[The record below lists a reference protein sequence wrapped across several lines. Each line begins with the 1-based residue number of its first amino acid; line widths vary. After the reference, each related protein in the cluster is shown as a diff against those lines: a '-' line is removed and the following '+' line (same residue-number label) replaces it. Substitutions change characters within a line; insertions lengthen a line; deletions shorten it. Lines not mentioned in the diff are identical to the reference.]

1 MPQVLHRIG
10 RYEIVPWILVC
21 AVASF
26 VASPRLLLAAESV
39 DALQAR
45 AETLSGK
52 AQVDA
57 LNEVAKA
64 YWGVST
70 DKSLDFAGRALQLA
84 RASQYPAGEA
94 AALRNEGIAL
104 WYRED
109 YQHALE
115 RVLSAQD
122 IYEKLGDDAGI
133 AGCLSTTGTIYLNLD
148 QFDSALSTYQ
158 RALQIAERLGDQ
170 NRIGIVL
177 SNLGTTSLGM
187 NKPEQALGYFQ
198 RALEILQRKG
208 SDLDVLTALGNIGGA
223 QRRMGH
229 FEEALATN
237 ARIIALA
244 EKADSKVRLADA
256 LTDTGQIL
264 TQLKRYDE
272 AGTYLTRAVE
282 LSQAEK
288 LKRNQREAEL
298 QWVKLD
304 EAKGDYKSALQ
315 HFYSEDSLRG
325 DLFTEERARVTAELQ
340 QKYEAEKK
348 ERELQARQ
356 LELVAQRNSRNFFI
370 ALSLLVFVIAVA
382 NYGRFRGKRREAE
395 LLDRLARTDA
405 LTGLSNRRSLME
417 AFGREHARVQRGAAG
432 FCVVLA
438 DIDHFKQVNDRY
450 GHDIGDEVLKRV
462 AASMRAAARE
472 VDEVAR
478 WGGEEFLTL
487 LPACTRDEAAAVAE
501 RMRAQVQGLSIE
513 AAGQA
518 LSTSASFGVSE
529 FQVGDTV
536 DACIHRA
543 DEALYQAKHEGR
555 NRVVLAA

>member
-1 MPQVLHRIG
+1 
-10 RYEIVPWILVC
+10 
-21 AVASF
+21 
-26 VASPRLLLAAESV
+26 
-39 DALQAR
+39 
-45 AETLSGK
+45 
-52 AQVDA
+52 
-57 LNEVAKA
+57 
-64 YWGVST
+64 
-70 DKSLDFAGRALQLA
+70 
-84 RASQYPAGEA
+84 
-94 AALRNEGIAL
+94 
-104 WYRED
+104 
-109 YQHALE
+109 
-115 RVLSAQD
+115 
-122 IYEKLGDDAGI
+122 
-133 AGCLSTTGTIYLNLD
+133 
-148 QFDSALSTYQ
+148 
-158 RALQIAERLGDQ
+158 
-170 NRIGIVL
+170 
-177 SNLGTTSLGM
+177 M

-208 SDLDVLTALGNIGGA
+208 SELDVLTALGNIGGA

-229 FEEALATN
+229 FDEALATN

-244 EKADSKVRLADA
+244 EKVESKVRLADA

-264 TQLKRYDE
+264 IQLKRYDE
-272 AGTYLTRAVE
+272 AGTYLKRAVD
-282 LSQAEK
+282 LASTEK

-304 EAKGDYKSALQ
+304 EARGDYKSALQ
-315 HFYSEDSLRG
+315 HFYSEDALRG

-370 ALSLLVFVIAVA
+370 ALSLLVFVVAVA

-417 AFGREHARVQRGAAG
+417 AFGREHARVQRGATG

-438 DIDHFKQVNDRY
+438 DIDHFKQVNDRH

-472 VDEVAR
+472 IDEVAR

-487 LPACTRDEAAAVAE
+487 LPACRRDEAAAVAE
-501 RMRAQVQGLSIE
+501 RMRAQVQGLSID
-513 AAGQA
+513 AAGMA
-518 LSTSASFGVSE
+518 LSISASFGVSE
-529 FQVGDTV
+529 FQAGDTI

-543 DEALYQAKHEGR
+543 DEALYKAKRDGR
-555 NRVVLAA
+555 NRVVLTA